1 MSLATWIRGRKT
13 AAAATALA
21 VLIAAPVT
29 VAVLHDGF
37 PVSNLDLKALDVW
50 VTSASDQLAARFNTQ
65 IKDLDSQGVPPST
78 KAFNVLQN
86 GNNVFLTQGD
96 GAKVSRINAATSLVS
111 ESITASSS
119 FHEEFGGGRLAVLSA
134 TGQLWILD
142 GTTALSFSPKS
153 KPIATFGAGSAVA
166 VGTDGTIAVAAGKDR
181 RLYVIPAG
189 SVARRTQGAT
199 LSGSGALAVTL
210 VGDHAVALAG
220 QHSLLWDDGSQVPV
234 GAAILHL
241 QQPGPAA
248 DTVVVATNNALLQVG
263 HDKVAS
269 TVDAA
274 PASAGDSSADPRGVA
289 APVNLDG
296 CIHGAWTSSW
306 KYVAVCQGQ
315 KFEHALQHQASAKH
329 ELTFRVNQ
337 DVIALNDT
345 QSGDVWLVTR
355 GSVVN
360 ANVNWTK
367 VKPPDEK
374 NATVSTDKTSVPTF
388 APQPPLDKGLTNHNP
403 VAHPDELGARPKG
416 SAILNVLANDTDE
429 DGDVLRIDTI
439 DAPPAGE
446 GTLTRIDGGR
456 ALQYSAPPGSTA
468 AFSFTSQYTISDGR
482 GGTSA
487 STVTVT
493 VDGSTDQPPSLLHPT
508 TPSAVVVEPGQTV
521 TYNVLSDWYDPNGDD
536 LILEDAQAPTGAVSF
551 SPDGLITY
559 TASTQVGSSVI
570 AIKVGETA
578 PDGHKPPLPVAGT
591 LYVDVKAAGSLS
603 PITQPDF
610 ATATVGQATKV
621 LPLAND
627 LSPSGVPL
635 TLGEVTRVLGPA
647 TGVTFTTN
655 PSDNSIT
662 LTGTAV
668 GQFYLS
674 YRASAGDKSQQDY
687 LRFDVVSPASKDDGP
702 TAVRDVAYLR
712 PGEPVTVPVLDND
725 LSPSGAVLGVAS
737 VENIDPHSGL
747 SVQVLTGAV
756 IKITAPSGLTTPTE
770 FDYTIS
776 DGAKTS
782 IAPISVVPLPKVT
795 NPQQPITKDDSV
807 TVRVGSTVSVNVLAN
822 DYSPDGSQMHLSPN
836 LTNVQ
841 VGGGF
846 AFVSGDRVRLQAPSK
861 AGNGY
866 SLTYTVTDDNGQSNT
881 GRVTYLVTDDA
892 KNNKPPI
899 PPVITARVFTGGT
912 LKIEVP
918 LDGID
923 PDGDPVTLVGVVGA
937 SLGTVTSQNASSFAY
952 VAPPVGSPGGTDT
965 FTYEVKDQLAPPVQG
980 IVKIAVLPAP
990 STSLAP
996 SAVSDFVAIRP
1007 DQVSTVPVLLNDSDP
1022 NGYTIRFDPKKKLI
1036 TEKPLIA
1043 QLKGGVIVVTA
1054 PHKVGDYQVHYF
1066 IDNKHNARADAYL
1079 TVHVNPNAPA
1089 QAPVAFDQT
1098 VDPTTVVGKH
1108 TVKVDVLHDAQNL
1121 DGLVSD
1127 LTVSSV
1133 GRNSTLAK
1141 PNKDGTLTVT
1151 LGSQPEVIAYQLE
1164 NHDKL
1169 KATAVITVPAFLDSL
1184 PPYLKPGYILKA
1196 KAGETTTVDIRSFL
1210 VVPSHREPKII
1221 DPAAATSPEQKAK
1234 TPLATSATQLSF
1246 TPKTGFA
1253 SKTYLTFVVSDTG
1266 LANDPNAVTIQVPV
1280 LVTDPNHLTVPPT
1293 FANQTFEVEVGA
1305 PAVQFDLRGA
1315 TSHPDPQ
1322 VLKAVTYKVDPAPS
1336 GHVHYSFD
1344 NGEKLTISVDRVS
1357 PLPSPITVIIKM
1369 ESGGVESQGK
1379 LTIKPVPTKA
1389 PPPQAVDDTK
1399 NDVSPNSTVSVPVL
1413 GNDFDPFAGQ
1423 AGGSGLK
1430 LVSVAPQGDTLGAS
1444 YPQVSGS
1451 SVTLT
1456 TGSAK
1461 SGTLSFVYTMQDQL
1475 KRQAVGRLTVIVTSA
1490 PEPVTNFTVSNPT
1503 SQRVSVDFSPP
1514 VSNNGEPI
1522 TGYVVRIAD
1531 SGGPTQRT
1539 DCTAGVTCVFDNRT
1553 NGVLQTV
1560 DISATNSRGTT
1571 WSATQTITPYG
1582 TPSTPVNPVV
1592 NSNSSTATATITP
1605 SWSSPVD
1612 AGGGAITYQ
1621 WNFTQGSVP
1630 SPSGSTSGTSAGG
1643 EDVGPGDYVFQVR
1656 ACNPGGCSGYS
1667 VSASR
1672 HISAPSPAIAF
1683 SKGGFRSGTAYY
1695 FHVNATNFAPGAQ
1708 FSVQCYSN
1716 DGSGDTLIG
1725 TTPYQS
1731 NGTTRLA
1738 FDGSGNYNGDIACW
1752 DGFSNTNHV
1761 VINGVTSNSVKF

>member
-78 KAFNVLQN
+78 KAFDVLQN

-189 SVARRTQGAT
+189 SVARRTQGAS

-248 DTVVVATNNALLQVG
+248 DTVVVATNNALLQVA

-274 PASAGDSSADPRGVA
+274 PASTGDSSADPRGVA

-388 APQPPLDKGLTNHNP
+388 APQPPQDKGLTNHNP
-403 VAHPDELGARPKG
+403 VAHPDELGARPGG

-482 GGTSA
+482 GGTGA

-521 TYNVLSDWYDPNGDD
+521 TYNVLADWYDPNGDD

-559 TASTQVGSSVI
+559 TASTQVGSSVL

-578 PDGHKPPLPVAGT
+578 PGGRKPPLPVAGT

-610 ATATVGQATKV
+610 ATATVGQPTKV

-635 TLGEVTRVLGPA
+635 TLGEVKPALGPA
-647 TGVTFTTN
+647 NGVTFTTN

-662 LTGTAV
+662 LTGTGV
-668 GQFYLS
+668 GQYYLS
-674 YRASAGDKSQQDY
+674 YRAAAGDKSQQDY

-725 LSPSGAVLGVAS
+725 LSPSGAVLGVVS
-737 VENIDPHSGL
+737 VENIDPGSGL

-756 IKITAPSGLTTPTE
+756 IKVTAPSGLTTPTE

-782 IAPISVVPLPKVT
+782 VARVSVVPLPKVT

-899 PPVITARVFTGGT
+899 PPVLTARVFTGGT
-912 LKIEVP
+912 LKIQVP

-923 PDGDPVTLVGVVGA
+923 PDGDPVTLVGVAGA

-1043 QLKGGVIVVTA
+1043 QLKGGAIVVTA

-1089 QAPVAFDQT
+1089 HAPVAFDQT

-1127 LTVSSV
+1127 LAVTSV

-1169 KATAVITVPAFLDSL
+1169 KATAVITVPAFLDNL
-1184 PPYLKPGYILKA
+1184 PPYLKAGYILKA

-1210 VVPSHREPKII
+1210 ISHGEPKIV

-1246 TPKTGFA
+1246 TPKAGF
-1253 SKTYLTFVVSDTG
+1253 SGKTYLTFVVSGTG

-1322 VLKAVTYKVDPAPS
+1322 VLKAVTYQVDPAPS

-1344 NGEKLTISVDRVS
+1344 NGDKLTISVDRVS
-1357 PLPSPITVIIKM
+1357 PLPSPLTVIIKM

-1399 NDVSPNSTVSVPVL
+1399 NDASPNTPVSVPVL

-1423 AGGSGLK
+1423 PGGSGLT
-1430 LVSVAPQGDTLGAS
+1430 LVSVASQGDILGAS
-1444 YPQVSGS
+1444 YQKVGNNVQV
-1451 SVTLT
+1451 TP
-1456 TGSAK
+1456 GSAK
-1461 SGTLSFVYTMQDQL
+1461 SGTLSFVYTMQDYL
-1475 KRQAVGRLTVIVTSA
+1475 KRQATGRLTVIVTSA
-1490 PEPVTNFTVSNPT
+1490 PEPVTNFTLSNPT

-1582 TPSTPVNPVV
+1582 TPSVPVNPVV
-1592 NSNSSTATATITP
+1592 NSNSSTATATIQ
-1605 SWSSPVD
+1605 PVWGAPTD
-1612 AGGGAITYQ
+1612 AGGGNVHYD
-1621 WNFTQGSVP
+1621 WNYTSQGTQTTTATNGP
-1630 SPSGSTSGTSAGG
+1630 TS
-1643 EDVGPGDYVFQVR
+1643 DVGAGDYAFQVR
-1656 ACNPGGCSGYS
+1656 ACNPGGCSAYVSSANRHINPPPQAVVISKGTQATSASCTSSACYQIA
-1667 VSASR
+1667 VSASGFAANTTYTVTLETD
-1672 HISAPSPAIAF
+1672 HYADGSHGAIAPY
-1683 SKGGFRSGTAYY
+1683 GTATITTDSSGAFNGGISPYGY
-1695 FHVNATNFAPGAQ
+1695 PGYK
-1708 FSVQCYSN
+1708 VQ
-1716 DGSGDTLIG
+1716 I
-1725 TTPYQS
+1725 
-1731 NGTTRLA
+1731 
-1738 FDGSGNYNGDIACW
+1738 
-1752 DGFSNTNHV
+1752 
-1761 VINGVTSNSVKF
+1761 VINGTPSNIVNW